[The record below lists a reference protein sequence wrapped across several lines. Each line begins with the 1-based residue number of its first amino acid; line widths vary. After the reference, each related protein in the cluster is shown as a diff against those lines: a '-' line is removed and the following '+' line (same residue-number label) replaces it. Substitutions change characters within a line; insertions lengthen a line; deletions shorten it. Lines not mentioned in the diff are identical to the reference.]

1 MTIKANEGSLKLFV
15 IKPQEAN
22 KGHIKKL
29 HVAQY
34 VRVSVEESNETVENH
49 SFSTIENMDDEMLR
63 GIYIPTPTHEV
74 FTRNPSDMNPILLK
88 SRLTGEK
95 YLKGLKKEND
105 METK

>member
-1 MTIKANEGSLKLFV
+1 MTIKANKGSLKPFV

-22 KGHIKKL
+22 KDHIKKL
-29 HVAQY
+29 HVAEY
-34 VRVSVEESNETVENH
+34 VRVSVKESNETDQNH
-49 SFSTIENMDDEMLR
+49 SFSAIENMDDEMLR

-95 YLKGLKKEND
+95 SLKD
-105 METK
+105 